1 VSGLGKYNWIKK
13 GKLVASGWADI
24 RPFGYREGTETVKVE
39 MFRAVEAVAYQL
51 WLECEF
57 LNSDGDGGIHP
68 GYGAQGQV
76 RGG

>member
-1 VSGLGKYNWIKK
+1 M
-13 GKLVASGWADI
+13 
-24 RPFGYREGTETVKVE
+24 RPFGYIEGTETVKVE